1 MNIDSKTA
9 AELARVAA
17 LSEDEVRFD
26 LAADFKTEAGY
37 AAFTERLLAKVRES
51 VSAENRQAL
60 AQGFSVFASN
70 PDNPAEVVEIA
81 PDGHS
86 FLAQRNAAGRRIRV
100 RQLQ

>member
-17 LSEDEVRFD
+17 LSEDELRFD
-26 LAADFKTEAGY
+26 LATEFETEAGY
-37 AAFTERLLAKVRES
+37 AAFADRLLAKIRAH
-51 VSAENRQAL
+51 VSAENHTAL
-60 AQGFSVFASN
+60 KQGHSIFASN
-70 PDNPAEVVEIA
+70 PDDPAQVVEIT

-86 FLAQRNAAGRRIRV
+86 FIVRRDAVGRRIRV